1 MDIEQ
6 DDTPYL
12 GNRSYGSYHTGYTL
26 ECSRSGS
33 AIPMYINL
41 LAFGIEGY
49 QKNISKL
56 YSCKSII

>member
-49 QKNISKL
+49 QK
-56 YSCKSII
+56 Y